1 MNKIK
6 VTLDELNVLSNIF
19 PNMTIKEFIE
29 LKKQA

>member
-6 VTLDELNVLSNIF
+6 ITLEELNVLSNAF
-19 PNMTIKEFIE
+19 PNMTVKEFIN